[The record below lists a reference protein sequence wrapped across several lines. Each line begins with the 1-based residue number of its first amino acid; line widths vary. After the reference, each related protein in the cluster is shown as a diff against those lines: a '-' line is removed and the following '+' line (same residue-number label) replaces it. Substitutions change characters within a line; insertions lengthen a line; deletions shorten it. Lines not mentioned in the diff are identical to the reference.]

1 MYNPYIRYT
10 EQSVMTM
17 TNGEMLVRLYDETAK
32 QMKQGIA
39 FIEDNNV
46 LAANKSLTKA
56 HSILNYLTTTLDH
69 KYPISQNLA
78 SLYDFFTRQII
89 EGNARMN
96 AAPIKDVLPMV
107 EELRDTFAQSEK
119 IVRIQQGQHH
129 NPVTTLA
136 AIG

>member
-17 TNGEMLVRLYDETAK
+17 TNGEMLVRLYDEAAK

-39 FIEDNNV
+39 FIDDNNV
-46 LAANKSLTKA
+46 LAANTVLTKA
-56 HSILNYLTTTLDH
+56 HSILSYLTSTLDY

-78 SLYDFFTRQII
+78 SLYDFFIRQIM

-96 AAPIKDVLPMV
+96 GQLIMDVLPMV

-119 IVRIQQGQHH
+119 IVRIQQGQRTSQ
-129 NPVTTLA
+129 TTGLA